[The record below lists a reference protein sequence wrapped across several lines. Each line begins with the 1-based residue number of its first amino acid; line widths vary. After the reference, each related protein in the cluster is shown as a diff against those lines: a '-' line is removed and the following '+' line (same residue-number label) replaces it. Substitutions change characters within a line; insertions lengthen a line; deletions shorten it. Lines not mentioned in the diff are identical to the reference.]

1 MVTLWRKPEFVDPQ
15 LGKFTWVG
23 GGMWSS
29 DPDGERHLAV
39 KGDTSRPSALALE
52 VARELARDGRPFLEA
67 AEAFVLEDRSAMDFL
82 QNGGKLIDGEFTV
95 LESGEFEVD
104 FSVSDWPDA
113 MVTVKFRDQRPC
125 EVLLAD

>member
-1 MVTLWRKPEFVDPQ
+1 
-15 LGKFTWVG
+15 
-23 GGMWSS
+23 
-29 DPDGERHLAV
+29 
-39 KGDTSRPSALALE
+39 
-52 VARELARDGRPFLEA
+52 
-67 AEAFVLEDRSAMDFL
+67 MDFL